1 MKITNVNIKSNLIK
15 KAEFGNSTLYV
26 EETNGDK
33 FKYEYFDAAGA
44 VAFRDSKDPD
54 EHYTQ
59 FIRDSSFYTKIRA
72 NNPT

>member
-1 MKITNVNIKSNLIK
+1 MKITNLNIKSNLIK

-59 FIRDSSFYTKIRA
+59 FIRDSSFYTKIGS

>member
-1 MKITNVNIKSNLIK
+1 MSEEKTQSEFALITEIIK
-15 KAEFGNSTLYV
+15 
-26 EETNGDK
+26 GDK

-59 FIRDSSFYTKIRA
+59 FIRDSSFYTKIRS

>member
-1 MKITNVNIKSNLIK
+1 MKITNLNIKSNLIK

-59 FIRDSSFYTKIRA
+59 FIQDSSFYTKIRS